1 MPTDKHTSCKSQNGK
16 VKCTP
21 THHGH
26 GPHIKI
32 SLNANVIILQQCPWL
47 LVWVPS
53 ELITTENC
61 TLYDSD
67 DGNNDDGNMLMAVTV
82 VVVMIVITIQVM
94 MVMITILLVIMRQMA
109 VIAIATEEI
118 FSNSTMTYSLN
129 V

>member
-1 MPTDKHTSCKSQNGK
+1 MPTDKHTFCESQNGK

-47 LVWVPS
+47 LVWVRS

-67 DGNNDDGNMLMAVTV
+67 DSNNDDGNMLMAVMV

-94 MVMITILLVIMRQMA
+94 MVMMVMIMILIVIMGQMA
-109 VIAIATEEI
+109 VY
-118 FSNSTMTYSLN
+118 SNSN
-129 V
+129 